1 MLVEE
6 PDVGVATEKPKQFED
21 DGLEVELLG
30 GQEREPIGQWET
42 SLRAEHSQRPS
53 ASAVAPRF
61 ALLQDE
67 A

>member
-30 GQEREPIGQWET
+30 GEQREALGERKTRLG
-42 SLRAEHSQRPS
+42 AEDSEGSS
-53 ASAVAPRF
+53 AGAVVARF
-61 ALLQDE
+61 AVLQDE
-67 A
+67 T